1 VCHNMSYTW
10 RLAPSNERQSVSQLL
25 PRDTLI
31 GLRDPVI
38 NINRYVFASTNAE
51 NYELVLSGR

>member
-1 VCHNMSYTW
+1 MSYTW